1 MPLGP
6 IDGIPVG
13 AHRSVGLIVVV
24 IAELLAESVLPA
36 AYPRERPA
44 VYWTVAIAAAV
55 RFWPRYCLRTRACA
69 GGAPRRGRGR
79 VDHLVDARRSD
90 RV

>member
-1 MPLGP
+1 MKQSVPLGP

-44 VYWTVAIAAAV
+44 VYWTVAITAAV
-55 RFWPRYCLRTRACA
+55 RFWLLPPNSRMRWWRAA
-69 GGAPRRGRGR
+69 TGSRSGRSPCGCS
-79 VDHLVDARRSD
+79 AK
-90 RV
+90 